1 MISVPGV
8 DHPEEGTEAAVS
20 LVGRKVA
27 VTSRVDSVRDGVIVV
42 RPSLD
47 YISQSVVKMSD
58 RVDVTWASGQGH
70 RALPAE
76 VLSVDLGA
84 VVRWRLQVM
93 GPAESSQRRQAVR
106 GPDTVPVR
114 VRYGAV
120 EETGETVDLSEGG
133 TRIAL
138 VPFGLPPQ
146 PGATFDLVVDLGA
159 GPLAIQAEL
168 VRWRQTR
175 GGKWLLSLR
184 FLQLREKEEDLVR
197 RRVFLALREQRARE
211 SD

>member
-1 MISVPGV
+1 
-8 DHPEEGTEAAVS
+8 
-20 LVGRKVA
+20 
-27 VTSRVDSVRDGVIVV
+27 VV
-42 RPSLD
+42 RPSLE
-47 YISQSVVKMSD
+47 YLAQSVVKISD
-58 RVDVTWASGQGH
+58 RVDVTWASSGGH

-106 GPDTVPVR
+106 APVAVPVQL
-114 VRYGAV
+114 RYGAV

-138 VPFGLPPQ
+138 DPFGSPPQ
-146 PGATFDLVVDLGA
+146 PGATFDLVVELGT

-184 FLQLREKEEDLVR
+184 FLHLREKEEDLVR